1 MVDWPSKL
9 WPASFRGVPFYVEKD
24 TEAGKRRIVSHE
36 FPMRDTPFHE
46 DLGEGLRNWDVTAYV
61 ASDSATVQAAALAA
75 VLALPGA
82 AVLVLPTAGPVQAR
96 VTEWKREQTRDQ
108 QGFIAFTIQ
117 FVREGAEFGLI
128 GVAQLAQQVFN
139 GADVLGTAAGL
150 IVSAIEV
157 RNLPGSVADAAVAGL
172 QDACAILEDLRTS
185 NAVDPTISAQAADLL
200 SSLYDDAPTLI
211 SRRTGADVTAGERLV
226 AAARLIGDGMAASD
240 ASAVFGALSD
250 AEPPTPAAYTLAP
263 TPAVR
268 QRNDARLDRV
278 LRLATLA
285 AWGDSLM
292 GKTYASR
299 GDGVADRALASIRF
313 GIALADLGGAE
324 NLEAYAAAAAQRGR
338 VAAYLSRLITDLA
351 PVITVNAPV
360 RLPSLYWAWRLY
372 EDPTRAAELVAR
384 NAIRHPAHMPP
395 SFQALAS

>member
-1 MVDWPSKL
+1 MPRFRATRAQSEIAVICGTPTPATMRVVQMDPGPMPTLMASA
-9 WPASFRGVPFYVEKD
+9 PASM
-24 TEAGKRRIVSHE
+24 S
-36 FPMRDTPFHE
+36 
-46 DLGEGLRNWDVTAYV
+46 
-61 ASDSATVQAAALAA
+61 
-75 VLALPGA
+75 
-82 AVLVLPTAGPVQAR
+82 
-96 VTEWKREQTRDQ
+96 
-108 QGFIAFTIQ
+108 
-117 FVREGAEFGLI
+117 
-128 GVAQLAQQVFN
+128 
-139 GADVLGTAAGL
+139 
-150 IVSAIEV
+150 
-157 RNLPGSVADAAVAGL
+157 
-172 QDACAILEDLRTS
+172 
-185 NAVDPTISAQAADLL
+185 
-200 SSLYDDAPTLI
+200 
-211 SRRTGADVTAGERLV
+211 
-226 AAARLIGDGMAASD
+226 ASD